1 MNHILLAYPFRPFF
15 LLCAL
20 YAAATVF
27 TWAAVLFI
35 GWQLPLGWTAVG
47 WHAHEMLFGVVP
59 AAIAGFLLTAMCNWT
74 GAAPMHGAALLALVL
89 LWLAGRLVMWTAA
102 ALPPHLVALVD
113 GIFIPVVALYA
124 YAVLLRHRNSR
135 NYVLVATLALLSV
148 ANVVMHIG
156 FATGGT
162 DLLARGQ
169 LLGMDA
175 VAMLVVIIAGRI
187 TPAFSRNWL
196 KLQGRKP
203 DVVVMSP
210 RSDRWALYSVA
221 ALALA
226 TQLPLPAPLI
236 GMVALAAAAA
246 NGYRLLQWSGWHTA
260 REPLL
265 WILHLAYAWLVL
277 ALVLRGLAGLL
288 PGVGNT
294 WVHAFGAGAV
304 GSLLVGV
311 MTRVALG
318 HTGRPL
324 TLPPYG
330 LVCYAAIIAAALLR
344 ILVAEGWV
352 DYRLG
357 LSLSALAW
365 VLGFG
370 LYAVLYWP
378 ILSQPR
384 PDGRPG

>member
-20 YAAATVF
+20 YAATAIF
-27 TWAAVLFI
+27 SWAAVLFM

-74 GAAPMHGAALLALVL
+74 GATPLRGAPLLALLL
-89 LWLAGRLVMWTAA
+89 LWLAGRVVMWTAA
-102 ALPPHLVALVD
+102 ALPPLMVALVD
-113 GIFIPVVALYA
+113 GAFIPVVALYA
-124 YAVLLRHRNSR
+124 LAVLYRHRNSR
-135 NYVLVATLALLSV
+135 NYVLVAVLSLLSV
-148 ANVVMHIG
+148 ANVLVHTG
-156 FATGGT
+156 FASGSTG
-162 DLLARGQ
+162 LLARGQ
-169 LLGMDA
+169 LLGIDA

-187 TPAFSRNWL
+187 TPAFTRNWL
-196 KLQGRKP
+196 KMQGRNP
-203 DVVVMSP
+203 GVVVMSP
-210 RSDRWALYSVA
+210 RSDQWALYSVV

-226 TQLPLPAPLI
+226 SQLSLPAALL
-236 GMVALAAAAA
+236 GVVALAAAAA
-246 NGYRLLQWSGWHTA
+246 NGLRLLQWSGWHTA
-260 REPLL
+260 SEPLL

-277 ALVLRGLAGLL
+277 ALLLRGLSGLL
-288 PGVGNT
+288 PAAGNT

-304 GSLLVGV
+304 GTLLMGV

-318 HTGRPL
+318 HTGRTL
-324 TLPPYG
+324 ALPPYA

-344 ILVAEGWV
+344 ILVAEGWL

-365 VLGFG
+365 VLAFG
-370 LYAVLYWP
+370 LYVVLYWP

-384 PDGRPG
+384 PDGQPG